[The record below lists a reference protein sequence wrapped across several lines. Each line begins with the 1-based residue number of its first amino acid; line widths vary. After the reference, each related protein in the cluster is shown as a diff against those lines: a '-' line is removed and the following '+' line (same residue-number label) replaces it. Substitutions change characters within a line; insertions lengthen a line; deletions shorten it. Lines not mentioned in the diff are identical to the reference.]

1 MEERKILQIDQEFK
15 ELIPPLSKEEF
26 NLLEENILKFGCI
39 DPICTWNNTI
49 IDGHNRYSICTKHNL
64 KFNIQAFNFELR
76 EEAKD
81 WICANQLGR
90 RNISD
95 ETRKY
100 LIGKRYE
107 MEKILLNNPGGK
119 NQYSKIYKENEEIKE
134 ERDRIHRPVTAIKLG
149 KEYNVSTRT
158 VLTYANYS
166 KAIDKLNTE
175 EPDLT
180 QKILNGEIIVPQNQV
195 IRISKLSPKIKNKIQ
210 KYLKK
215 ETNSTDYLIKP
226 KTVANEK
233 KYKIKEMPEYD
244 PNAELVSLSFTIP
257 SWIES
262 LDRVLSLSKY
272 KTATK
277 DVKNKVKKELHNL
290 EFSIGTMLLAL
301 EE

>member
-81 WICANQLGR
+81 WICANQLGT

-180 QKILNGEIIVPQNQV
+180 QKILNGEIKVPQNQV

-226 KTVANEK
+226 KTVTNEK

>member
-1 MEERKILQIDQEFK
+1 MEERKRLQIDQEFK

-180 QKILNGEIIVPQNQV
+180 QRILNGEIKVPQNQV

>member
-15 ELIPPLSKEEF
+15 ELIPPLSKEEL

-180 QKILNGEIIVPQNQV
+180 QKILNGEIKVPQNQV

>member
-180 QKILNGEIIVPQNQV
+180 QKILNGEIKVPQNQV

-215 ETNSTDYLIKP
+215 ETNSTDYLIKT

>member
-175 EPDLT
+175 EPDLI
-180 QKILNGEIIVPQNQV
+180 QKILNGEIKVPQNQV

-215 ETNSTDYLIKP
+215 ETNSTNYLIKP
-226 KTVANEK
+226 KTVTNEK

>member
-134 ERDRIHRPVTAIKLG
+134 ERDIIHRPVTAIKLG

-180 QKILNGEIIVPQNQV
+180 QKILNGEIKVPQKQV

>member
-166 KAIDKLNTE
+166 KAIDKLNEE

-180 QKILNGEIIVPQNQV
+180 QKILNGEIKVPQNQV
-195 IRISKLSPKIKNKIQ
+195 VRISKLSPKIKNKIQ

>member
-95 ETRKY
+95 ETRNY

-134 ERDRIHRPVTAIKLG
+134 ERDRNHRPVTAIKLG

-180 QKILNGEIIVPQNQV
+180 QKILNGEIKVPQNQV

>member
-81 WICANQLGR
+81 WICVNQLGR
-90 RNISD
+90 RNISY

-180 QKILNGEIIVPQNQV
+180 QKILNGEIKVPQNQV

>member
-180 QKILNGEIIVPQNQV
+180 QRILNGEIKVPQNQV

>member
-15 ELIPPLSKEEF
+15 ELIPPLTKEEF

-180 QKILNGEIIVPQNQV
+180 QKILNGEIKVPQNQV

>member
-134 ERDRIHRPVTAIKLG
+134 ERDRIHRPLTAIKLG

-180 QKILNGEIIVPQNQV
+180 QKILNGEIKVPQNQV

>member
-107 MEKILLNNPGGK
+107 MEKILLNNPDGK

-134 ERDRIHRPVTAIKLG
+134 ERDRNHRPVTAIKLG

-180 QKILNGEIIVPQNQV
+180 QRILNGEIKVPQNQV

>member
-39 DPICTWNNTI
+39 DPIYIWNNTI

-107 MEKILLNNPGGK
+107 MEKILLNNPDGK

-180 QKILNGEIIVPQNQV
+180 QKILNGEIKVPQNQV

>member
-180 QKILNGEIIVPQNQV
+180 QKILNGEIKVPQNQV

-226 KTVANEK
+226 KTVTNEK

>member
-15 ELIPPLSKEEF
+15 ELIPPLSKEEI

-180 QKILNGEIIVPQNQV
+180 QKILNGEIKVPQNQV

>member
-1 MEERKILQIDQEFK
+1 M
-15 ELIPPLSKEEF
+15 
-26 NLLEENILKFGCI
+26 
-39 DPICTWNNTI
+39 
-49 IDGHNRYSICTKHNL
+49 

-81 WICANQLGR
+81 WICVNQLGR
-90 RNISD
+90 RNISY

-175 EPDLT
+175 EPDLI
-180 QKILNGEIIVPQNQV
+180 QKILNGEIKVPQNQV

>member
-1 MEERKILQIDQEFK
+1 MEERKRLQIDQEFK

-107 MEKILLNNPGGK
+107 MEKILLNNPDGK

-180 QKILNGEIIVPQNQV
+180 QKILNGEIKVPQNQV

>member
-180 QKILNGEIIVPQNQV
+180 QKILNGEIKVPQNQV

-215 ETNSTDYLIKP
+215 ETNSTDYLMKP

>member
-1 MEERKILQIDQEFK
+1 MEERKRLQIDQEFK

-107 MEKILLNNPGGK
+107 MEKILLNNPDGK

-134 ERDRIHRPVTAIKLG
+134 ERDRNHRPVTAIKLG

-180 QKILNGEIIVPQNQV
+180 QRILNGEIKVPQNQV

>member
-1 MEERKILQIDQEFK
+1 MEERKRLQIDQEFK

-119 NQYSKIYKENEEIKE
+119 NQYSKIYKENKEIKE
-134 ERDRIHRPVTAIKLG
+134 ERDRNHRPVTAIKLG

-180 QKILNGEIIVPQNQV
+180 QRILNGEIKVPQNQV

>member
-166 KAIDKLNTE
+166 KAIDKLNKE

-180 QKILNGEIIVPQNQV
+180 QKILNGEIKVPQNQV

-290 EFSIGTMLLAL
+290 EFSIGTMILAL

>member
-100 LIGKRYE
+100 LVGKRYE

-180 QKILNGEIIVPQNQV
+180 QKILNGEIKVPQNQV

>member
-180 QKILNGEIIVPQNQV
+180 QKILNGEIKVPQNQV
-195 IRISKLSPKIKNKIQ
+195 IRISKLSRKIKNKIQ

>member
-166 KAIDKLNTE
+166 KAIDKLNEE

-180 QKILNGEIIVPQNQV
+180 QKILNGEIKVPQNQV

>member
-107 MEKILLNNPGGK
+107 MEKILLNNPSRK

-180 QKILNGEIIVPQNQV
+180 QKILNGEIKVPQNQV

>member
-180 QKILNGEIIVPQNQV
+180 QKILNGEIKVPQNQV

-215 ETNSTDYLIKP
+215 ETNSTNYLIKP
-226 KTVANEK
+226 KTVTNEK

>member
-166 KAIDKLNTE
+166 KAIDKLNKE

-180 QKILNGEIIVPQNQV
+180 QKILNGEIKVPQNQV

>member
-180 QKILNGEIIVPQNQV
+180 QKILNGEIKVPQNQV

-272 KTATK
+272 KTATV

>member
-64 KFNIQAFNFELR
+64 KFNIQAFKFELR

-180 QKILNGEIIVPQNQV
+180 QKILNGEIKVPQNQV